1 MTPGKG
7 SGERRRL
14 REERSRRAVAAA
26 VGLAHEK
33 GIRVDEPFVLAD
45 LFSLMVHL
53 RPAPVVARVA
63 TCMPR
68 LRTPIED

>member
-1 MTPGKG
+1 LTPGKG

-26 VGLAHEK
+26 VGLAREK